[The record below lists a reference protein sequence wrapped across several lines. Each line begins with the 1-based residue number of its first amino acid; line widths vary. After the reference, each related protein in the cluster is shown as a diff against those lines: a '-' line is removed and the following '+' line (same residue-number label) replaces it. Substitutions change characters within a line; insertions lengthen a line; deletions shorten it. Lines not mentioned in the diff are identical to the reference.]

1 MTNRY
6 QILSVGKYVEDQ
18 LRLRMLSTL
27 RVSPATGYIK
37 ASILAC
43 VRCYYRCLPATRF
56 RRIGMATLNTSR
68 LYQGSSISVWEKS
81 LEIQKAVQCLGF
93 LLASKNRHHETR
105 RGPTISWISGCRW
118 CLYNARVPRLRFGI
132 NCK

>member
-56 RRIGMATLNTSR
+56 RRTGMATLNTSR

-93 LLASKNRHHETR
+93 SSRLEKPTPWNASWSNN
-105 RGPTISWISGCRW
+105 ILDI
-118 CLYNARVPRLRFGI
+118 RLSLVSI
-132 NCK
+132 